1 MTQKC
6 FLIAKLQCVTPFF
19 RSFFIREKKTPLII
33 QCYQERFTA
42 VGRGHF
48 DVDVGLAGDEPV
60 DVALQLLQRRGST
73 WKRNDSVIL

>member
-1 MTQKC
+1 M
-6 FLIAKLQCVTPFF
+6 
-19 RSFFIREKKTPLII
+19 EKNRQSENKKKRKKRFII
-33 QCYQERFTA
+33 QDYQECFTA